1 VDSPCLGCS
10 PCWVR
15 ERGPRARFKLLCL
28 IIDRRNAAPEI
39 RRRFRGEFLD
49 NAKDNICD
57 ASVLHML
64 VSLSSNNILVD

>member
-15 ERGPRARFKLLCL
+15 GGPRARFKLLCL

-49 NAKDNICD
+49 NAKETCD